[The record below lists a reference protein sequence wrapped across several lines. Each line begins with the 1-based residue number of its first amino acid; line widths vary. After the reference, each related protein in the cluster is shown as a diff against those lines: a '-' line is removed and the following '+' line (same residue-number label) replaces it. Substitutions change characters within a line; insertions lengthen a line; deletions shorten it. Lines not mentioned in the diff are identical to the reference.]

1 MTMLPSHDRFDY
13 SPITDRPSFT
23 WPGGRRLAVYVAV
36 AIEHFPYNTGAL
48 GLSYSPGLAHP
59 NTYNW
64 AWREYGNRVGGF
76 RLLDLLTQFGIPPTV
91 LANGECFSHC
101 PELMN
106 AYRAAGAEFVAHGM
120 TNAQHPNGLSE
131 AEERAV
137 IGEVKRIIEDSGGPP
152 ARGWMSPGANPS
164 ERTEDLLA
172 GHGFT
177 YTLDWPMDDQ
187 PVWMST
193 ANGPLLAVPYP
204 HEVNDVPAIV
214 LHDLPAR
221 DFADMT
227 ADNVAEMLEQ
237 SERQALVCGIVI
249 HSFIVGQPYRV
260 RRFRE
265 ALRQIAEASDRIWF
279 TTPGEIAEHF
289 AREVADPRQAQESP
303 SRA

>member
-1 MTMLPSHDRFDY
+1 MLKSHDRFDY
-13 SPITDRPSFT
+13 VPITDRPDFT

-36 AIEHFPYNTGAL
+36 AIEHFPYNAGGL
-48 GLSYSPGLAHP
+48 GLAYSPGLPHP

-76 RLLDLLTQFGIPPTV
+76 RLLDLLTEFDIRPTV
-91 LANGECFSHC
+91 LANGECFEHC
-101 PELMN
+101 PQLMS
-106 AYRAAGAEFVAHGM
+106 AYAAAGTEFVAHGM
-120 TNAQHPNGLSE
+120 TNAQHPNGLPE
-131 AEERAV
+131 DGERQM
-137 IGEVKRIIEDSGGPP
+137 IGKVKRVIEEGSGVAP
-152 ARGWMSPGANPS
+152 RGWMSPGANPS

-172 GHGFT
+172 EHGFT

-193 ANGPLLAVPYP
+193 SGGPLLSVPYP

-221 DFADMT
+221 DFAEMT

-237 SERQALVCGIVI
+237 SSSQSLVCGIVI
-249 HSFIVGQPYRV
+249 HSFIVGQPYRI
-260 RRFRE
+260 RRFRG
-265 ALRQIAEASDRIWF
+265 ALQQIAETADQAWF

-289 AREVADPRQAQESP
+289 AGAVAAPGTTEGSAAS
-303 SRA
+303 